1 MSDPIMAETEQMALV
16 LAGEAAAEPNIPI
29 AVLLERSAKAYGTTA
44 GRMKYALTFAK
55 VRGLVTVDYDSATVE
70 GTDHV

>member
-1 MSDPIMAETEQMALV
+1 MSDPIMAETEQMALI

-29 AVLLERSAKAYGTTA
+29 AVLLERSANRTA
-44 GRMKYALTFAK
+44 ALTS
-55 VRGLVTVDYDSATVE
+55 SATKRK